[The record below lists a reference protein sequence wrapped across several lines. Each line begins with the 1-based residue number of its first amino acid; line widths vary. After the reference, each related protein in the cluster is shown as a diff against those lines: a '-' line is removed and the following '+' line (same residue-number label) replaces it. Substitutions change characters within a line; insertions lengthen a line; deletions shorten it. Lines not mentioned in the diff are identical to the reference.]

1 MSTQYEDDRLRAL
14 RELRLLDTPPSEA
27 FDRITRMASRL
38 FDLPISAISLTDKDR
53 QWFKSRVGV
62 DEHQLPR
69 YKAPCA
75 QVTST
80 RDVVVLPDILQ
91 EEFYRD
97 SDLAKAGMRFYAG
110 APLIT
115 REGFGLGSMCVVG
128 PEPRTVTEGE
138 LTALKDLAAMVM
150 AQIELRHA
158 FGRIDPASGLPNRN
172 QMIEDLEDLARD
184 HPGEDRV
191 AVVIDLADR
200 RQLVEAQRVLGPFF
214 VDDLMRVAKAAIQPF
229 LSAGRVLYHVGKT
242 DFATVLSEP
251 DEHALHRTLAMIQS
265 SLRGFVESSGVPV
278 AIDATM
284 GIAPF
289 RLGETPALDVLRKAY
304 GAALDAREA
313 ELSVELHSPLKDK
326 EHQRRFSLLI
336 GIRKAL
342 AAREQLSLVYQP
354 RIDVKTG
361 ACVSAEALLRWHHPS
376 LGSISPSEFIPLV
389 EQTALARPVTDF
401 VLETALAQAA
411 AWKSEGFEFGISINV
426 FAANLEEEDFAWRLR
441 EALDR
446 HGVSPSMVEL
456 EFTEGALIRRR
467 ARVLEQLIDIRAIG
481 VTCAIDDFGTGY
493 SSFAYLQNI
502 PADVIKIDRSFMGGL
517 ERERDQTLVRAMITM
532 SHELNYRVVAEGV
545 ETQEAYEFLAQSGC
559 DEIQGYLISRPLSP
573 SGFGKWLSA
582 KSRSGGEERAA

>member
-1 MSTQYEDDRLRAL
+1 MPTQCEEDRLRAL
-14 RELRLLDTPPSEA
+14 RELRLLDTPPKEA
-27 FDRITRMASRL
+27 FDRITRLASRL
-38 FDLPISAISLTDKDR
+38 FNLPISAISLTDKDR

-62 DEHQLPR
+62 DEPQLPR
-69 YKAPCA
+69 HKAPCA

-80 RDVVVLPDILQ
+80 RDVVVLPDILK
-91 EEFYRD
+91 EDFYRD

-128 PEPRTVTEGE
+128 PEPRTVTEGD
-138 LTALKDLAAMVM
+138 LIALKDLAAMVM

-158 FGRIDPASGLPNRN
+158 FGRIDPVSGLPNRN
-172 QMIEDLEDLARD
+172 QLIEDLEDLVRD

-200 RQLVEAQRVLGPFF
+200 RHLAEAQRVLGPFF
-214 VDDLMRVAKAAIQPF
+214 VDDLMRVAKVAIQPF

-265 SLRGFVESSGVPV
+265 SLRGFVESSGIPV
-278 AIDATM
+278 VIDATM
-284 GIAPF
+284 GIVPF
-289 RLGETPALDVLRKAY
+289 RLGKTTGLDVLRKAY

-313 ELSVELHSPLKDK
+313 ELGVELHSPLKDK

-336 GIRKAL
+336 GIREAL
-342 AAREQLSLVYQP
+342 AAQDQLSLVYQP

-361 ACVSAEALLRWHHPS
+361 SCVSAEALLRWHHPS

-389 EQTALARPVTDF
+389 EQTALARPVTEW
-401 VLETALAQAA
+401 VLKTALVQAA
-411 AWKSEGFEFGISINV
+411 AWKSAGFEFGISINI

-467 ARVLEQLIDIRAIG
+467 RA
-481 VTCAIDDFGTGY
+481 C
-493 SSFAYLQNI
+493 SSN
-502 PADVIKIDRSFMGGL
+502 S
-517 ERERDQTLVRAMITM
+517 
-532 SHELNYRVVAEGV
+532 S
-545 ETQEAYEFLAQSGC
+545 
-559 DEIQGYLISRPLSP
+559 ISEP
-573 SGFGKWLSA
+573 ST
-582 KSRSGGEERAA
+582 

>member
-1 MSTQYEDDRLRAL
+1 
-14 RELRLLDTPPSEA
+14 
-27 FDRITRMASRL
+27 
-38 FDLPISAISLTDKDR
+38 
-53 QWFKSRVGV
+53 
-62 DEHQLPR
+62 
-69 YKAPCA
+69 
-75 QVTST
+75 
-80 RDVVVLPDILQ
+80 
-91 EEFYRD
+91 
-97 SDLAKAGMRFYAG
+97 
-110 APLIT
+110 
-115 REGFGLGSMCVVG
+115 
-128 PEPRTVTEGE
+128 
-138 LTALKDLAAMVM
+138 
-150 AQIELRHA
+150 
-158 FGRIDPASGLPNRN
+158 
-172 QMIEDLEDLARD
+172 
-184 HPGEDRV
+184 
-191 AVVIDLADR
+191 
-200 RQLVEAQRVLGPFF
+200 
-214 VDDLMRVAKAAIQPF
+214 
-229 LSAGRVLYHVGKT
+229 
-242 DFATVLSEP
+242 
-251 DEHALHRTLAMIQS
+251 
-265 SLRGFVESSGVPV
+265 
-278 AIDATM
+278 M

-304 GAALDAREA
+304 GAALDTRDA
-313 ELSVELHSPLKDK
+313 ELGVELHSPLKDK

-361 ACVSAEALLRWHHPS
+361 SCVSAEALLRWHHPV

-389 EQTALARPVTDF
+389 EQTALDRPVTDF

-467 ARVLEQLIDIRAIG
+467 ARVLEQLIDIRAVG

-517 ERERDQTLVRAMITM
+517 ERERDQTLVRVMITM

-545 ETQEAYEFLAQSGC
+545 ETQEAYEFLAKSGC

-582 KSRSGGEERAA
+582 KLRSGGEERAA